1 VTPPQPIA
9 VQPVEGDAA
18 RSAANRCLSMVPA
31 ELTARRRLSRAQAV
45 ALVGVLLGVVIGG
58 ILAPWPTAIVLTGV
72 ATLTYAVT
80 LIERVRAF
88 SGSMTDD
95 PTVHITDEAARSV
108 PDHELPIYTVL
119 IPLYREPEV
128 IAELVEAM
136 ARLEYPRDRLEI
148 RLLLEDDDDVTLA
161 ASHSILTDLPI
172 KVLVVPPGN
181 PRTKPRALNYGMQ
194 FTRGELITVYD
205 AEDRPEP
212 LQLRRAAAAMRKL
225 PDDFAC
231 LQARLEFFGSDRGLL
246 ARWFCLEYL
255 TWFRCLLPGMASR
268 QGVMPLGGTS
278 NHFRRSALVRTGGWD
293 PYNVT
298 EDADLGIRLERQGY
312 EIGILDSVTMEE
324 VNSDLVN
331 WVKQRSRWQKGYLQT
346 ALVHLRSGR
355 RSESRLTWRS
365 LMHLVLFIAGTPILA
380 LCNLLFWTL
389 TLLWLVFKAHF
400 IESLFPGSLF
410 YVATGVWLLGNFT
423 IAYLS
428 VLTVRIT
435 GRHDLLGP
443 ALISPIYWILM
454 SIAGVRAVTQLI
466 TDPFH
471 WEKTHHGLGASI
483 GTKPGPGTVAAGPA
497 AAP

>member
-1 VTPPQPIA
+1 MMAAPTIPTIEVHDVDPDRAASA
-9 VQPVEGDAA
+9 VE
-18 RSAANRCLSMVPA
+18 RCLSMVPGELRA
-31 ELTARRRLSRAQAV
+31 ERRLSRNQAIGFVVVLTAIVV
-45 ALVGVLLGVVIGG
+45 AGV
-58 ILAPWPTAIVLTGV
+58 LAPWPTAICLTGI

-80 LIERVRAF
+80 LMERVRAF
-88 SGSMTDD
+88 NGSLVDD
-95 PTVHITDEAARSV
+95 PMVRVSDDEARV
-108 PDHELPIYTVL
+108 PLDGALPTYTVL

-128 IAELVEAM
+128 LPELVEAM
-136 ARLEYPRDRLEI
+136 GRIEYPHDRLQI
-148 RLLLEDDDDVTLA
+148 RLLLEEDDDETLA
-161 ASHSILTDLPI
+161 AATTISTALPI
-172 KVLVVPPGN
+172 EILVVPAGT
-181 PRTKPRALNYGMQ
+181 PRTKPRALNYGLQ
-194 FTRGELITVYD
+194 LTSGDLVTVYD

-212 LQLRRAAAAMRKL
+212 LQLRRAAVAMSR
-225 PDDFAC
+225 PRTNFAC

-268 QGVMPLGGTS
+268 QGVIPLGGTS
-278 NHFRRSALVRTGGWD
+278 NHFRRAALVATGGWD

-298 EDADLGIRLERQGY
+298 EDADLGIRLERRGY

-331 WVKQRSRWQKGYLQT
+331 WIKQRSRWQKGYLQT
-346 ALVHLRSGR
+346 ALVHLRAGR
-355 RSESRLTWRS
+355 QSDSRLPWRS
-365 LMHLVLFIAGTPILA
+365 VVHLVLFIAGTPVLA

-389 TLLWLVFKAHF
+389 SLLWIVFKARF

-410 YVATGVWLLGNFT
+410 YLATGVWLLGNFT

-435 GRHDLLGP
+435 GRHDLLGA

-454 SIAGVRAVTQLI
+454 SIASVRAVTQLI

-471 WEKTHHGLGASI
+471 WEKTHHGFA
-483 GTKPGPGTVAAGPA
+483 KPTAGSVAAGRNPA
-497 AAP
+497 P